1 MIESYKLEITILKT
15 HDTLKKNQDSGMI
28 TNTQFV
34 TL

>member
-15 HDTLKKNQDSGMI
+15 HDTLKRNQDSSI
-28 TNTQFV
+28 TKTQFV

>member
-15 HDTLKKNQDSGMI
+15 HDTFKKNQDSDI